1 MTWVPS
7 FIRSI
12 VKGSGEQTRIV
23 YAWELPSIMRK
34 HIVTG
39 AMGSTYF
46 ILLSGMYLVAFGND
60 IGMKYWQW
68 GLLAWASSFA
78 QGFQLVSAYAVRRS
92 GYRRSLWFAAA
103 LTGRVLRGCAILAG
117 FVLFRLSPGLASAAF
132 MMLLVLGNCFDAI
145 ATPPWISWLAS
156 IIPKEEHGRFMG
168 RRSAWIAFANVCA
181 VVPIG
186 YAVDRYSGEGMM
198 PALLTVFGFALA
210 LGIVDL
216 LIHRTIPEP
225 QMAEASVRP
234 LRLELAIPLSDRSF
248 RPWLFFNALWT
259 FGMTLGGSMAT
270 IYFVENLGIRRNFFG
285 GSLVLLLVPMVGTMV
300 MGRWVGSM
308 VDRHGVKPVMR
319 WGHRL
324 WAMLPLFW
332 IAATPSTAMLW
343 LGLGAFVAGLGSEAG
358 LNAANKLITRV
369 RAPDRIPMYT
379 AVSSCVG
386 SLSGGVGALIAGL
399 SLQAL
404 EHMSFTVG
412 GMTVVGF
419 HVLFFASFVLR
430 TSAILAIRRIPGRRR

>member
-1 MTWVPS
+1 MRVPS
-7 FIRSI
+7 FIKSI
-12 VKGSGEQTRIV
+12 VNGSGEQTRIV

-78 QGFQLVSAYAVRRS
+78 QVLQLASAYVVRRV

-103 LTGRVLRGCAILAG
+103 MAGRVLRGAGILAG
-117 FVLFRLSPGLASAAF
+117 FVLFRVSPGVASASF
-132 MMLLVLGNCFDAI
+132 MGLLVLGNCFDAI
-145 ATPPWISWLAS
+145 ATPPWLSWLAS

-168 RRSAWIAFANVCA
+168 RRSAWIALANVCA

-186 YAVDRYSGEGMM
+186 YGVDRAGGNGMM
-198 PALLTVFGFALA
+198 AALLTVFGFALV

-225 QMAEASVRP
+225 QMQEARVMR
-234 LRLELAIPLSDRSF
+234 LRLELALPLVDRAF
-248 RPWLFFNALWT
+248 RPWLTFNALWT

-285 GSLVLLLVPMVGTMV
+285 GSVVLLLVPMVGTML
-300 MGRWVGSM
+300 MGRWVGTM
-308 VDRHGVKPVMR
+308 VDRHGVKPTLM
-319 WGHRL
+319 WGHWL
-324 WAMLPLFW
+324 WATLPLFW
-332 IAATPSTAMLW
+332 IAATPSTAMVW
-343 LGLGAFVAGLGSEAG
+343 RMEWGCTGQW
-358 LNAANKLITRV
+358 I
-369 RAPDRIPMYT
+369 M
-379 AVSSCVG
+379 
-386 SLSGGVGALIAGL
+386 
-399 SLQAL
+399 
-404 EHMSFTVG
+404 
-412 GMTVVGF
+412 
-419 HVLFFASFVLR
+419 
-430 TSAILAIRRIPGRRR
+430 